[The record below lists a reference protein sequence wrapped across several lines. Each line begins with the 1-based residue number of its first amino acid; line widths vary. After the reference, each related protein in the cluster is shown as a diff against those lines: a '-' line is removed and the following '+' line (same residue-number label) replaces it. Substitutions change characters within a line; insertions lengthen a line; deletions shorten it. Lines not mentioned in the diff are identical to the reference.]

1 MLKKLVLPLD
11 LVINPFREIFYPKV
25 LLHKA
30 SSNLSELIS
39 TIRKQNHR
47 IVLFLLCYYV
57 FVAIISSYWFE
68 FTGITSNSRTLILLM
83 ALLANFSGSAL
94 LWWARSFSNAWNPY
108 YSMIANLI
116 VLLVLVLSS
125 IFMEVHQEYALA
137 GALIVNT
144 LFSLTF
150 WYALLLRQ
158 R

>member
-1 MLKKLVLPLD
+1 
-11 LVINPFREIFYPKV
+11 
-25 LLHKA
+25 
-30 SSNLSELIS
+30 
-39 TIRKQNHR
+39 
-47 IVLFLLCYYV
+47 
-57 FVAIISSYWFE
+57 
-68 FTGITSNSRTLILLM
+68 M

-150 WYALLLRQ
+150 LVRSASSAALTAIRTPKHLSYIERKSPKKECVYS
-158 R
+158 